1 MQSIHG
7 VHAGLQKRRSLSIL
21 LCKGTTEIDMQ
32 QDRLVEIESRI
43 AHQEYLLSELNDALA
58 SQQAQI
64 IRLQSLCETL
74 MERVSSLG
82 ELASEGDSSNERPP
96 HY

>member
-1 MQSIHG
+1 
-7 VHAGLQKRRSLSIL
+7 
-21 LCKGTTEIDMQ
+21 MQ

-74 MERVSSLG
+74 IDRVSSLG
-82 ELASEGDSSNERPP
+82 ELASDGDPSNERPP